1 VQTVRRRLQFRLDK
15 VERRLHLLDGLLI
28 AYLNLDEVIH
38 IIRTE
43 EHPKATDRAF
53 ELSEIQADYILDTRL
68 RQLARLEEMKL
79 RDEQDELLK
88 EQAKLQALLGS
99 EAKLKKLVRSE
110 LIKDAE
116 TYGDDRRSP
125 IVERAEAKAL
135 TENELLP
142 NEKVTVVLSEKGWV
156 VPPRATISTPPGCR
170 TRPAMASSRWRRG
183 APTSLRCLSTPP
195 GAATRWRPTPCRRP
209 VARASR

>member
-1 VQTVRRRLQFRLDK
+1 
-15 VERRLHLLDGLLI
+15 
-28 AYLNLDEVIH
+28 
-38 IIRTE
+38 
-43 EHPKATDRAF
+43 
-53 ELSEIQADYILDTRL
+53 L

-156 VPPRATISTPPGCR
+156 RSAKGHDIDATGLSYKAGDGFKPL
-170 TRPAMASSRWRRG
+170 RPG

-195 GAATRWRPTPCRRP
+195 GAAIRWRRTPCRRP